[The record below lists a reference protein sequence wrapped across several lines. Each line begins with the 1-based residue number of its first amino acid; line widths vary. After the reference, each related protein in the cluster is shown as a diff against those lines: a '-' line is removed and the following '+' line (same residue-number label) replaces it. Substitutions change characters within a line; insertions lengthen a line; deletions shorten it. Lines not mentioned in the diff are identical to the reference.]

1 MKEKLRKLKS
11 KIKNKKEIF
20 KQVNS
25 ESPGNL
31 QNFFQA
37 CGIRR
42 ISM

>member
-1 MKEKLRKLKS
+1 MKEKIKKLKS

-25 ESPGNL
+25 EKSGGI
-31 QNFFQA
+31 QDFFSA

-42 ISM
+42 VSM